1 MYSVAYDTQVSAMY
15 NESLKTTNENTF
27 EQKKSDNDT
36 IIKMLSKIITQ
47 NEEIK
52 EKLRTIY
59 S

>member
-1 MYSVAYDTQVSAMY
+1 MYSIAYDTQVSAMY
-15 NESLKTTNENTF
+15 TESLETTIDNTF
-27 EQKKSDNDT
+27 EQNKSDM
-36 IIKMLSKIITQ
+36 IIKMLSKIIIQ

>member
-1 MYSVAYDTQVSAMY
+1 MYSDAYDTQVSAMY
-15 NESLKTTNENTF
+15 NKSLETTNDNTF
-27 EQKKSDNDT
+27 EQNKSEK

>member
-1 MYSVAYDTQVSAMY
+1 MYSIAYDTQVSAMY
-15 NESLKTTNENTF
+15 IESLETTNENRF
-27 EQKKSDNDT
+27 EQKKSDNDK
-36 IIKMLSKIITQ
+36 IIKMLSKIINQ